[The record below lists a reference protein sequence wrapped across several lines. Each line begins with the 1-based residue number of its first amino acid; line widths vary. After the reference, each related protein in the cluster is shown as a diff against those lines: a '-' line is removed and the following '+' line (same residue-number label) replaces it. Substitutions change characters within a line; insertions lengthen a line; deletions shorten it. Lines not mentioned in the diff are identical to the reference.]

1 MTKVNASEV
10 SEKAKSKLRPTVK
23 MGGTVTV
30 NGKTPSAAWEKKSQA
45 NHEANRAKR
54 TTSDG
59 YMPRVKENMI
69 QYNKERGSKMSPL
82 ETSVRKHNKKVTK
95 EDLKQ

>member
-1 MTKVNASEV
+1 MGKINASEV

-23 MGGTVTV
+23 MGGSVTR
-30 NGKTPSAAWEKKSQA
+30 NGKNVDKEI
-45 NHEANRAKR
+45 EAQTARKR